1 MRKEKYI
8 RKTNETDVTIQLNV
22 DGIGK
27 SDVDTGIDF
36 FNHMLDQLSR
46 HSLMDL
52 KIKAKGD
59 IEVDNHHTVEDV
71 GICLG
76 ETLKRSLGD
85 KKGINRY
92 ASVLLP
98 MDDALVQ
105 VAIDFSGRSYFFWD
119 VNFPT
124 SRVGNF
130 DTELFSE
137 FFKSFSLNAG
147 IALHIK
153 MVHGIN
159 SHHIGEAIFKG
170 VAQSIKIALAI
181 DPRQSKVIP
190 STKGSLK

>member
-1 MRKEKYI
+1 MRKEKYV
-8 RKTNETDVTIQLNV
+8 RKTNETDISIQLNI

-27 SDVDTGIDF
+27 SEVDTGISF
-36 FNHMLDQLSR
+36 FDHMLDQLAK

-59 IEVDNHHTVEDV
+59 IDIDYHHTVEDV

-76 ETLKRSLGD
+76 ETLKRCLGA

-105 VAIDFSGRSYFFWD
+105 VAVDFSGRPYLFWE

-124 SRVGNF
+124 SKVGNF

-137 FFKSFSLNAG
+137 FFQSFTMNAG
-147 IALHIK
+147 ITLHIK

-170 VAQSIKIALAI
+170 VAQSIKTALSI
-181 DPRQSKVIP
+181 DPRKPKIIP
-190 STKGSLK
+190 STKGSL

>member
-1 MRKEKYI
+1 MRKEKYV
-8 RKTNETDVTIQLNV
+8 RKTNETDISIELNV
-22 DGIGK
+22 DGIGNSK
-27 SDVDTGIDF
+27 VDTGIDF
-36 FNHMLDQLSR
+36 FNHMLDQLAK

-59 IEVDNHHTVEDV
+59 ITVDYHHTVEDV

-92 ASVLLP
+92 ASALLP

-105 VAIDFSGRSYFFWD
+105 VAIDFSGRPYFFWD
-119 VNFPT
+119 VKFPT

-137 FFKSFSLNAG
+137 FFQSFTMNAK
-147 IALHIK
+147 ITLHIK
-153 MVHGIN
+153 MIHGIN
-159 SHHIGEAIFKG
+159 SHHIGESIFKG
-170 VAQSIKIALAI
+170 VAQSIKNAISI
-181 DPRQSKVIP
+181 DPRKLKIIP
-190 STKGSLK
+190 STKGSL